1 MYVSYLSQ
9 SVIFLCGGVNY
20 DFNVISNEAF
30 LYRANNQEQI
40 ASGNNL
46 MGVQFEKLALMR
58 TKRYSHMGVIYNVG
72 KLTYVFVCG
81 GRTEGDIILQS
92 CERYCVESSKFS
104 VYL

>member
-1 MYVSYLSQ
+1 
-9 SVIFLCGGVNY
+9 
-20 DFNVISNEAF
+20 
-30 LYRANNQEQI
+30 
-40 ASGNNL
+40 
-46 MGVQFEKLALMR
+46 
-58 TKRYSHMGVIYNVG
+58 MGVIYNVG